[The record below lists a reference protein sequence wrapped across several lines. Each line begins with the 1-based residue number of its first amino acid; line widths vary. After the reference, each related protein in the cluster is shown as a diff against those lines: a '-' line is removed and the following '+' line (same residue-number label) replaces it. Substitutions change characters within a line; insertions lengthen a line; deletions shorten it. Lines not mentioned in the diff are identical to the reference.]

1 MFAYSGEIFSPFGC
15 ISMGNIFISYRRG
28 DSIASAGRIRDH
40 LVQAFGRK
48 RVFVDVDDIPHGQ
61 DFVKTLQSK
70 LAESQVLLAIIGP
83 TWLDVRDANGRRRL
97 DDPED
102 FVAIEIA
109 SALTRDKIAVIPV
122 LIDGA
127 KMPAAAELP
136 EALKG
141 LARRNAIE
149 VRNTQFSSDAD
160 RLIKSLTPMMG
171 GGGSS
176 RGRLAAAIVGLV
188 VLGAGGWLAWPA
200 VQGLLSAK
208 PAPVSTQMPES
219 ISVQA
224 PSATIATEQ
233 APPATTAPAMP
244 APDVK
249 ASLARLHDVM
259 RAADGRVTVKLRGG
273 NSVKLGEQIVFEATS
288 TVPGKLI
295 LVDINA
301 SGEVVQIFPN
311 SFVQSEQAQ
320 RIQKDI
326 VMPIPGAGYGFSG
339 FKAVEPVGR
348 GTLVALV
355 QPDTVSGALPF
366 IVAQTT
372 KGFQPVAAPNIYLE
386 ELLRHVTGG
395 IKGSTAADGWGYA
408 RMEYEIV
415 R

>member
-1 MFAYSGEIFSPFGC
+1 
-15 ISMGNIFISYRRG
+15 MGNIFISYRRG

-70 LAESQVLLAIIGP
+70 LAESEILLAIIGP
-83 TWLDVRDANGRRRL
+83 TWLDARDADGRRRL

-102 FVAIEIA
+102 FVAIEIG

-160 RLIKSLTPMMG
+160 RLIKSLAPIMG
-171 GGGSS
+171 GAGSGLS
-176 RGRLAAAIVGLV
+176 RGKIMAAVA
-188 VLGAGGWLAWPA
+188 
-200 VQGLLSAK
+200 GLLALGGGAFFGWPMLQEMLYPK
-208 PAPVSTQMPES
+208 A
-219 ISVQA
+219 A
-224 PSATIATEQ
+224 PSAVATPALASAQ
-233 APPATTAPAMP
+233 APAPRH

-249 ASLARLHDVM
+249 ASMGRLSEIL
-259 RAADGRVTVKLRGG
+259 RPADGRIAVKVRGG
-273 NSVKLGEQIVFEATS
+273 NSVKLGNQIVFDVTS
-288 TVPGKLI
+288 TVLGKLI
-295 LVDINA
+295 LIDINA

-320 RIQKDI
+320 RIQKDTT
-326 VMPIPGAGYGFSG
+326 MPIPGAGYGFSG
-339 FKAVEPVGR
+339 FKAVEPLGG
-348 GTLVALV
+348 GTLIALV
-355 QPDTVSGALPF
+355 QPDTVSGGLPF
-366 IVAQTT
+366 VAEQTT
-372 KGFQPVAAPNIYLE
+372 KGFQPVAMPGDYLDQ
-386 ELLRHVTGG
+386 LVRHVMGAS
-395 IKGSTAADGWGYA
+395 KGSAAADGWGYA
-408 RMEYEIV
+408 RVEYEIV